1 MNRDKL
7 IAQVKNEYARIASSE
22 SQQHFHQTTTE
33 LTPEAYYENLLSKA
47 ISEINN
53 GTFDDFKSGED
64 VVTAIA
70 NDKTWLS
77 GWKEL

>member
-22 SQQHFHQTTTE
+22 SQQHFHQTTTDI
-33 LTPEAYYENLLSKA
+33 TPEAYYENLLSKA
-47 ISEINN
+47 ISKINE
-53 GTFDDFKSGED
+53 GTFDDFKSGEE
-64 VVTAIA
+64 VITAIA

-77 GWKEL
+77 DCK

>member
-7 IAQVKNEYARIASSE
+7 IAQVKNEYARIASSD
-22 SQQHFHQTTTE
+22 SQQHFHQTTTNMTAE
-33 LTPEAYYENLLSKA
+33 TYYENLSNKA
-47 ISEINN
+47 INEINK
-53 GTFDDFKSGED
+53 GTFDDFKSGEE

-77 GWKEL
+77 NWK